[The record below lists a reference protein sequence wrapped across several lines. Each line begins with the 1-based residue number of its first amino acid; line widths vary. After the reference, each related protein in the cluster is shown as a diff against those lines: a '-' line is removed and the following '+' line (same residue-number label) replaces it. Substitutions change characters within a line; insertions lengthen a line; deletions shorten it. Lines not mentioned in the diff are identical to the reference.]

1 MGMKREH
8 GCETLSLPLVLT
20 SPHLSPS
27 TEHPPCMGGAGQG
40 RDPTAPTLLPRQH
53 SGQARRRRAVVL
65 RPGWH
70 GARREACKIEGRLHP
85 EFPAHP
91 GVALDFVFPSTA
103 GLGPR
108 FENYCVL
115 GGGEFY

>member
-1 MGMKREH
+1 MHGRGPDREE
-8 GCETLSLPLVLT
+8 ETDS
-20 SPHLSPS
+20 S
-27 TEHPPCMGGAGQG
+27 HPP
-40 RDPTAPTLLPRQH
+40 RDSTA
-53 SGQARRRRAVVL
+53 GQARRRRAVVL

-70 GARREACKIEGRLHP
+70 RSRREACKIEGRLLP

-91 GVALDFVFPSTA
+91 GVALDSVFPSPA

-108 FENYCVL
+108 SENYCIL